1 MPQIYSAL
9 ASEVKV
15 NQETIEGLQSI
26 EYSMLKNRQ
35 HVGAIGSDERISIY
49 FGMKVVSG
57 KLRVASDNK
66 TLDDLLQKN
75 TEFSISATL
84 KHRDTTRKVTFD
96 ACYLDDK
103 SFSLAAEGYGETIY
117 SFSATRLRE
126 ED

>member
-1 MPQIYSAL
+1 MPEIYSAF

-26 EYSMLKNRQ
+26 EYIMVKNRQ
-35 HVGAIGSDERISIY
+35 NVGAIGSDERIAVY
-49 FGMKVVSG
+49 FGLKTVNG
-57 KLRVASDNK
+57 KLHVASANK

-96 ACYLDDK
+96 ACYLEDR
-103 SFSLAAEGYGETIY
+103 SFSLASQGLAETTY
-117 SFSATRLRE
+117 SFTATRVRE
-126 ED
+126 E

>member
-1 MPQIYSAL
+1 MPEIYSAF

-26 EYSMLKNRQ
+26 EYTMVKNRQ
-35 HVGAIGSDERISIY
+35 NVGAIGSDERIAVY
-49 FGMKVVSG
+49 FGLKTVNG
-57 KLRVASDNK
+57 KLRVASANK

-96 ACYLDDK
+96 ACYVEDK
-103 SFSLAAEGYGETIY
+103 SFSLASQAYGETIY
-117 SFSATRLRE
+117 SFTATRVRE
-126 ED
+126 E